1 VNVLVVGPA
10 GSGKST
16 FVRNFLNYLRKEYD
30 AKAVNLDPASDPIYD
45 AVADVRRFVRTED
58 IMREYG
64 LGINGALIK
73 SMEMAIKHVDEL
85 TVRGDYVL
93 YDTPGQME
101 LFLYLKAGVEMA
113 RRIADSDWTVCVFI
127 VDSEVASTPEN
138 FVSILAQNAVI
149 ALRIGVPTVTVF
161 NKSDLVKLDMD
172 VERVRRSISSSEG
185 VLAEMME
192 KLVDFIDATSA
203 RYRIVRISAVRGEG
217 FDDVLS
223 LINEVFCSC
232 GDLS

>member
-1 VNVLVVGPA
+1 MNVLVLGPA

-16 FVRNFLNYLRKEYD
+16 FVRNFLKYLKDDYD
-30 AKAVNLDPASDPIYD
+30 AKAVNLDPASDPIYE
-45 AVADVRRFVRTED
+45 AYADVRRFVRTEEV
-58 IMREYG
+58 MRRYG

-73 SMEMAIKHVDEL
+73 SMELALKHVEEL
-85 TVRGDYVL
+85 KVRGDYVL

-113 RRIADSDWTVCVFI
+113 KRIAESDWTVCIFI

-138 FVSILAQNAVI
+138 FISILAQNAVI
-149 ALRIGVPTVTVF
+149 ALRMGVPTVTVF
-161 NKSDLVKLDMD
+161 NKSDRIRLEIT
-172 VERVRRSISSSEG
+172 VEDVRRAISSSEG

-192 KLVDFIDATSA
+192 RLMDFVEATSA
-203 RYRIVRISAVRGEG
+203 RYRIVRISALKGEG
-217 FDDVLS
+217 FEEVLS
-223 LINEVFCSC
+223 LINEAFCSC